1 MREAVEERRRQLL
14 VAGKHGDPF
23 GERQVARDHRRA
35 SLIPIGE
42 EIKEQFAAHA
52 IEGDKSQF
60 VDDEDIDAEE
70 SLLQARE
77 RAGVARLEQL
87 PDEIGRAREEDP
99 AFLFCRFDTE
109 RDR

>member
-42 EIKEQFAAHA
+42 EIKEQFAADA
-52 IEGDKSQF
+52 IKGHKPKL
-60 VDDEDIDAEE
+60 VDDEDIHAEE
-70 SLLQARE
+70 PLLQARQ
-77 RAGVARLEQL
+77 RAGVARLE
-87 PDEIGRAREEDP
+87 
-99 AFLFCRFDTE
+99 
-109 RDR
+109 